1 MFDSSRSG
9 ERAWS
14 ARLPRTGEYTVRVF
28 LTRVEAQRGGKA
40 EYELTISLEK
50 AAGQDG

>member
-28 LTRVEAQRGGKA
+28 LTRVEAQRGGTA
-40 EYELTISLEK
+40 EYELTIGLEK
-50 AAGQDG
+50 AAGRDG